1 MRFSSFLD
9 KKANEARKRLGILR
23 DIFLESELD
32 VKSFLDG
39 NEPYLFV
46 EDPDADLDFGV
57 RIYKIGSGLA
67 YRIQRLKDTQP
78 YGEAYPLDLESSFAD
93 LISDMDEDEAAEKI
107 KKAVMEEIKSFF
119 RKSVEA
125 KDELIS
131 NGMDDGTGRVL
142 ISPPNMDI
150 SSAMS
155 TNQI

>member
-23 DIFLESELD
+23 DILSESELE
-32 VKSFLDG
+32 VEEFLKG

-93 LISDMDEDEAAEKI
+93 LISDMDEEEAADKI
-107 KKAVMEEIKSFF
+107 KKAVVEEMESFF
-119 RKSVEA
+119 KKSLEA

-131 NGMDDGTGRVL
+131 AGVDDGTGRIL
-142 ISPPNMDI
+142 ISPPNTDI
-150 SSAMS
+150 SNSMS
-155 TNQI
+155 KNQI